1 MNKHCISLVLCAA
14 IFAGCNKSE
23 LTITGK
29 LDNLSDSTIYMSVLD
44 EEFKLK
50 DIDTAKITDDGFSF
64 TGHYFE
70 QEECVIL
77 HSKKAI
83 LGQLFVGNNNVH
95 ITGDINKPEDIK
107 VEGSPLTDKM
117 QQFLK
122 EIPEQETLQRLSQQ
136 LQLAGND
143 IDRRTSIIEEI
154 RSAREEQMAYIKHFV
169 NSNITSP
176 LAPFIMANN
185 MTIFSFEEADTL
197 ITKFMEAMPNHKYT
211 VALRSEIER
220 VRPIHEASMR
230 VQVGCIAPDFKLP
243 NINGDTISLSDV
255 RGKVVL
261 LDFWASWCA
270 PCRQNNQ
277 TLVEAHNK
285 FSDTLLEIVSVSID
299 KEEDK
304 WKEAVK
310 EDKLPG
316 IQLIDKEGIVA
327 NTYCVQSIPC
337 CYLIDS
343 EGKISSRDVEG
354 RNIFADIEKMLNNY
368 KETK

>member
-1 MNKHCISLVLCAA
+1 
-14 IFAGCNKSE
+14 
-23 LTITGK
+23 
-29 LDNLSDSTIYMSVLD
+29 MSVLD